1 MTTEEAREYFA
12 GDRFATK
19 VTGIEILEKT
29 DGRAVC
35 SLKLTDE
42 HRNALG
48 AVMGGAIYTLCDFAF
63 AVATNDKEKHTVTAV
78 SQISYL
84 SAAKGNT
91 LTATAEPVKDGK
103 RSCFYEIK
111 VTDDLGV
118 MVAIAMTNGMH
129 L

>member
-63 AVATNDKEKHTVTAV
+63 AVATNDREKHTVTAV

-84 SAAKGNT
+84 SAAKGNI
-91 LTATAEPVKDGK
+91 LTATTEPVKDGK
-103 RSCFYEIK
+103 RSCFYEIR
-111 VTDDLGV
+111 VTDELGV
-118 MVAIAMTNGMH
+118 AVAIAMTNGMH